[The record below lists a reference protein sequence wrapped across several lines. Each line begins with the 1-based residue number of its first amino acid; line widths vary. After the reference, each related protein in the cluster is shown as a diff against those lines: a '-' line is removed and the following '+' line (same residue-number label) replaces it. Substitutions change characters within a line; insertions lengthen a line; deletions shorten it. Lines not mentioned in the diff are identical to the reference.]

1 VYAHGADAMNES
13 SKIRGG
19 KMAEEQVSSGEREQE
34 KGNPHDAGQKPE
46 AMELSEMQLNQKQ
59 AEESKGLD
67 FLLDVPLEIT
77 VELGRTTIQ
86 IGELLKLGQGSVVE
100 LEKLTSEP
108 VEIYVNQK
116 LMAEGEVVVVNEKFG
131 VRLTNII
138 SPGERVKKLA

>member
-1 VYAHGADAMNES
+1 MD
-13 SKIRGG
+13 
-19 KMAEEQVSSGEREQE
+19 
-34 KGNPHDAGQKPE
+34 QKPIVEEEKDKKDMTKGPAEDKTE
-46 AMELSEMQLNQKQ
+46 ALEFNEMNPSEGNV
-59 AEESKGLD
+59 EDSKGLE

-100 LEKLTSEP
+100 LEKLTNEP

-116 LMAEGEVVVVNEKFG
+116 LMARGEVVVVNEKFG

-138 SPGERVKKLA
+138 SPGERVKNLV